1 MSEHV
6 PSTWTMEKLEA
17 AFGGRWG
24 MWLSDSGRWWAARRS
39 ALSSA
44 ELSAGCVP
52 FLRGDG
58 PSQLAE
64 RIQAQEEMAGQANGY
79 IA

>member
-1 MSEHV
+1 MNEHTA
-6 PSTWTMEKLEA
+6 STGTMEKLEA

-24 MWLSDSGRWWAARRS
+24 IWLSDTGRWWAARRS

-52 FLRGDG
+52 FLRADE
-58 PSQLAE
+58 PSELAK
-64 RIQAQEEMAGQANGY
+64 RIQSQEELASPASGY

>member
-1 MSEHV
+1 MNEH
-6 PSTWTMEKLEA
+6 TAITGTMEKLEA

-24 MWLSDSGRWWAARRS
+24 IWLSDTGRWWAARRS

-52 FLRGDG
+52 FLRADE
-58 PSQLAE
+58 PSELAE
-64 RIQAQEEMAGQANGY
+64 RIQSQEELASQASGY